1 MKKNF
6 EQIIIIIFLF
16 SIFFL
21 VSFLVNNTILENVI
35 KIELMIISIIIS
47 IISTAI
53 IFLFLKFFY
62 FNELERITN
71 ELKEVLKNPL
81 YEIKE
86 IKRRFIFLDL
96 IKLIKEQQEKN
107 KIIIKNILKLNDV
120 LENTET
126 RIKQLY
132 EEYINQNNRL
142 EKYIEILKNMDYN
155 ILTRLNK
162 EEIQLNKNYEKI
174 EMLKEFVGEKIK
186 IITEIIT
193 IINNIQKINKE
204 ILDKKVEEE
213 KHREEIKSEIE
224 EQEKLILNLLKDLE
238 VSNNILQ
245 QIDILI
251 TNIGIEISK
260 LEIKEGGILSLIE
273 EIKNSNNEL
282 SEKFDIIKNNSL
294 LLKSGYLN
302 MKNNFE
308 EKKEKEITEIKL
320 EEEIK
325 EITED
330 IIEKNKNL
338 LNELNNNFD
347 NIDNVLE
354 NTLFTTNEINYLK
367 KEVNHFFKNIDLYIK
382 DTKNMSQLTELFN
395 KLFNRF
401 VNETKKV
408 IVIDKNYENIKELE
422 IGLNNELKIILEKLK
437 SIINKTN

>member
-6 EQIIIIIFLF
+6 EQIIIILFLF

-35 KIELMIISIIIS
+35 KIELITISLIISIL
-47 IISTAI
+47 STLI
-53 IFLFLKFFY
+53 IFLLLKLFY
-62 FNELERITN
+62 FNELKRITN

-86 IKRRFIFLDL
+86 IKRRFIFSEL

-107 KIIIKNILKLNDV
+107 KIIIRNILNLNEV
-120 LENTET
+120 LENTEI

-132 EEYINQNNRL
+132 EEYVNQNNRL

-162 EEIQLNKNYEKI
+162 EEIQLSKNYEKI

-193 IINNIQKINKE
+193 IINNIQKINNE
-204 ILDKKVEEE
+204 IIDKKGNEE
-213 KHREEIKSEIE
+213 KNREEIKSEIE

-282 SEKFDIIKNNSL
+282 SEKFDIIKNNSI

-302 MKNNFE
+302 IKSNFKDE
-308 EKKEKEITEIKL
+308 DEKEIIEIKS

-325 EITED
+325 KIIED
-330 IIEKNKNL
+330 LTEKNKNL

-382 DTKNMSQLTELFN
+382 DTKNMSELTELYN

-401 VNETKKV
+401 INETKK
-408 IVIDKNYENIKELE
+408 IIIIEKDYENIKELE
-422 IGLNNELKIILEKLK
+422 IGLNNELKIIIEKLK